1 MTNQFK
7 KKEVWLN
14 TYPIFL
20 WLVSEPLVG
29 LIDSKIAS
37 YLDIDVLSA
46 VGIGETV
53 YFVFIWI
60 FVFLAYGTTPYVS
73 NLQATK
79 QIHKLNY
86 LITFGRKSSL
96 LIGLI
101 SAILLIFASNE
112 SIKFFQ
118 PTVCLLYTSPSPR
131 DRSLSRMPSSA

>member
-37 YLDIDVLSA
+37 YIDIDVLSA

-86 LITFGRKSSL
+86 FITFGRKSSV

-101 SAILLIFASNE
+101 SAGLLIFASTE
-112 SIKFFQ
+112 LIKFFE
-118 PTVCLLYTSPSPR
+118 PTKAVSFNANSYLILFFY
-131 DRSLSRMPSSA
+131 L

>member
-1 MTNQFK
+1 MKNTFHR
-7 KKEVWLN
+7 KEVWFN

-29 LIDSKIAS
+29 LVDSKIAS
-37 YLDIDVLSA
+37 YLDINVLSA

-79 QIHKLNY
+79 ELN
-86 LITFGRKSSL
+86 
-96 LIGLI
+96 
-101 SAILLIFASNE
+101 
-112 SIKFFQ
+112 KF
-118 PTVCLLYTSPSPR
+118 CLLYTSPSPR
-131 DRSLSRMPSSA
+131 D

>member
-37 YLDIDVLSA
+37 YIDIDVISA

-53 YFVFIWI
+53 
-60 FVFLAYGTTPYVS
+60 
-73 NLQATK
+73 
-79 QIHKLNY
+79 
-86 LITFGRKSSL
+86 
-96 LIGLI
+96 
-101 SAILLIFASNE
+101 
-112 SIKFFQ
+112 
-118 PTVCLLYTSPSPR
+118 
-131 DRSLSRMPSSA
+131 

>member
-1 MTNQFK
+1 MKNKFQR
-7 KKEVWLN
+7 KEVWFN

-29 LIDSKIAS
+29 LVDSKIAS
-37 YLDIDVLSA
+37 YLDINVLSA

-79 QIHKLNY
+79 ELNKLNY
-86 LITFGRKSSL
+86 FILFGRNTSL
-96 LIGLI
+96 IIGVFF
-101 SAILLIFASNE
+101 AGLLIFASTNL
-112 SIKFFQ
+112 INFFE
-118 PTVCLLYTSPSPR
+118 PTVSVSVII
-131 DRSLSRMPSSA
+131 SAK

>member
-37 YLDIDVLSA
+37 YIDIDVLSA

-60 FVFLAYGTTPYVS
+60 F
-73 NLQATK
+73 
-79 QIHKLNY
+79 ILNNCTQFC
-86 LITFGRKSSL
+86 I
-96 LIGLI
+96 
-101 SAILLIFASNE
+101 
-112 SIKFFQ
+112 
-118 PTVCLLYTSPSPR
+118 
-131 DRSLSRMPSSA
+131 

>member
-20 WLVSEPLVG
+20 WLISEPLVG

-37 YLDIDVLSA
+37 YIDIDVLSA

-86 LITFGRKSSL
+86 FITFGKKDE
-96 LIGLI
+96 IVKIVIKINTPPNI
-101 SAILLIFASNE
+101 SDN
-112 SIKFFQ
+112 
-118 PTVCLLYTSPSPR
+118 
-131 DRSLSRMPSSA
+131 